1 MSGQVTGKD
10 SETKKTCWGDR
21 YQTGKVTPAFGLID
35 IRVFE
40 RDELAKSLQAYKD
53 GIIGEKKYM
62 TIDNKVYDITDF
74 IPDHPGGE
82 QVIST
87 HIGKDAT
94 GKV

>member
-1 MSGQVTGKD
+1 MSGQAT
-10 SETKKTCWGDR
+10 
-21 YQTGKVTPAFGLID
+21 D
-35 IRVFE
+35 IRIFE
-40 RDELAKSLQAYKD
+40 REELTKSLRAYRD
-53 GIIGEKKYM
+53 GQLEEKKYL

-94 GKV
+94 GKPSRTQPID

>member
-1 MSGQVTGKD
+1 MSCDFAVILT
-10 SETKKTCWGDR
+10 
-21 YQTGKVTPAFGLID
+21 TPPFLD
-35 IRVFE
+35 IRIFE
-40 RDELAKSLQAYKD
+40 REELSKSLQAYKD
-53 GIIGEKKYM
+53 GNQDEKKYM

-94 GKV
+94 GKSQAMKASFP

>member
-1 MSGQVTGKD
+1 
-10 SETKKTCWGDR
+10 
-21 YQTGKVTPAFGLID
+21 
-35 IRVFE
+35 
-40 RDELAKSLQAYKD
+40 LAKSLQAYKD
-53 GIIGEKKYM
+53 GIVGEKKYM

>member
-1 MSGQVTGKD
+1 MRSCDFAVILTNTL
-10 SETKKTCWGDR
+10 S
-21 YQTGKVTPAFGLID
+21 FLD
-35 IRVFE
+35 IRIFE
-40 RDELAKSLQAYKD
+40 REELSKSLQAYKD
-53 GIIGEKKYM
+53 GNQDEKKYM

-94 GKV
+94 GKTQPMKSLLSLNTDN